1 MRAVT
6 QIGILVVLAGAGA
19 AWHLHGE
26 RVGLPRPLALVGLE
40 APARSQGP
48 GPQGPGPQGPGV
60 QGPGAQGSGVQGAG
74 RPQGG
79 GLQVVAAP
87 VRVGAVVERI
97 ESVGS
102 ARAQDAITLT
112 SRVSGIVSA
121 IRFQEGQLVRAGD
134 ILVEFDRSTQEAERD
149 QARAQLDDARTRLNR
164 ARQLRATQ
172 AVAEAQ
178 IDQLEAALRQAEAR
192 LRQTEAKIEEMKIVA
207 PFAGRVGI
215 RQVSLGALVQPGQVV
230 TTLDDLSRMRVEFA
244 VPEVFVARLSPG
256 MRVTATSPA
265 FDRRQFEGTV
275 DVVDTRVDPAT
286 RSVRLIAG
294 FANPDETLKPGMFL
308 NIDLTLA
315 RRDTAMLV
323 PEDAIDPVAD
333 RTFVFAVRNGR
344 AVRQEVKLGTRVA
357 GEVEVLEG
365 LAANEQVVVR
375 GLQRLRNGQPVTV
388 TEVMRRPVS

>member
-1 MRAVT
+1 MRVVT
-6 QIGILVVLAGAGA
+6 QIGIVAILAGAGA
-19 AWHLHGE
+19 GWHLYGE
-26 RVGLPRPLALVGLE
+26 QLGLPRPLALVGLE
-40 APARSQGP
+40 QATGPAGPAR
-48 GPQGPGPQGPGV
+48 
-60 QGPGAQGSGVQGAG
+60 GPGA
-74 RPQGG
+74 G

-87 VRVGAVVERI
+87 VRIGSVVERV

-102 ARAQDAITLT
+102 ARARDAITLT
-112 SRVSGIVSA
+112 SRVSGIVSV
-121 IRFQEGQLVRAGD
+121 IRFEEGQRVKAGD
-134 ILVEFDRSTQEAERD
+134 VLVEFDRGTQEAERD
-149 QARAQLDDARTRLNR
+149 QARAQVDDARTRLNR

-178 IDQLEAALRQAEAR
+178 IDQLEAGLRQAEAR

-215 RQVSLGALVQPGQVV
+215 RQVSLGALVPPGAVV

-244 VPEVFVARLSPG
+244 IPEVFVARLSQG
-256 MRVTATSPA
+256 MRVTASSPA
-265 FDRRQFEGTV
+265 FGERHFDGTV
-275 DVVDTRVDPAT
+275 EVVDTRIDPAT
-286 RSVRLIAG
+286 RSVRLIAA
-294 FANPDETLKPGMFL
+294 FDNQEELLKPGLFL

-315 RRDTAMLV
+315 RRDTAMMV

-357 GEVEVLEG
+357 GEVEILEG
-365 LAANEQVVVR
+365 LAAEEQVVVR

-388 TEVMRRPVS
+388 TEIMRRPVS

>member
-1 MRAVT
+1 MRVIT
-6 QIGILVVLAGAGA
+6 QIGILAVLVGAGA
-19 AWHLHGE
+19 AWHLYGE
-26 RVGLPRPLALVGLE
+26 QAGLPRPLALLGFE
-40 APARSQGP
+40 KPGGPAGGPARPP
-48 GPQGPGPQGPGV
+48 G
-60 QGPGAQGSGVQGAG
+60 
-74 RPQGG
+74 GG

-87 VRVGAVVERI
+87 VRVGAVVERV

-102 ARAQDAITLT
+102 ARARDAITLT

-121 IRFQEGQLVRAGD
+121 IRFEEGQLVKAGD

-215 RQVSLGALVQPGQVV
+215 RQVSLGALVQPGQAV
-230 TTLDDLSRMRVEFA
+230 TTLDDLSRMRVEFSI
-244 VPEVFVARLSPG
+244 PEVFVARLAVG
-256 MRVTATSPA
+256 MPVVATSPA
-265 FDRRQFEGTV
+265 FGQRHFDGSVE
-275 DVVDTRVDPAT
+275 VVDTRIDPAT
-286 RSVRLIAG
+286 RAVKLIAA
-294 FANPDETLKPGMFL
+294 FANPDEALKPGMFM

-315 RRDTAMLV
+315 RRDTAMMV
-323 PEDAIDPVAD
+323 PEEAIDPVAD
-333 RTFVFAVRNGR
+333 RTYVFAVRNGR

-357 GEVEVLEG
+357 GEVEVLDG
-365 LAANEQVVVR
+365 LAPDEQVVVR